1 MKNATPQQIDILQQE
16 IVKNQNEFY
25 NSIELSFKPFV
36 KFLDKH
42 KIDRV

>member
-1 MKNATPQQIDILQQE
+1 MKNATPEQIDILQSE

-25 NSIELSFKPFV
+25 NSIELSFKPYV

-42 KIDRV
+42 NIERV